1 MKKPKYIE
9 ELLKMI
15 FSMLGIMFVFFGIL
29 EFIGIMKPKASS
41 MIQDTTLL
49 GIIFGVLG
57 IGFVIVS
64 IILSVIVNKKEQL
77 NSELLISGRKIE
89 GFVEK
94 VYLQTHTQ
102 YGHQSPYIILYSFT
116 YENQTY
122 HHKSYFFW
130 EKPAVEAGDSIT
142 VYSNESGKS
151 TITL

>member
-1 MKKPKYIE
+1 MKKTRYME

-15 FSMLGIMFVFFGIL
+15 YFMLGIMFVFFGIL
-29 EFIGIMKPKASS
+29 GFIGIMRPKASS

-57 IGFVIVS
+57 ISFIIVS
-64 IILSVIVNKKEQL
+64 IILKVVVNKKDKL

-89 GFVEK
+89 GVVEK

-122 HHKSYFFW
+122 HHKSNFFW
-130 EKPAVEAGDSIT
+130 EKPVVKAGDSIT
-142 VYSNESGKS
+142 VYVNESGKS
-151 TITL
+151 TIIL